1 MVKLGGDFLSEMIW
15 DKLSLADPWYQLV
28 MEMLRSVC
36 NFSGKRIIEVGC
48 GLGGFVANVSRDCG
62 EVIGLD
68 VSSKAVHI
76 AKNVVTQL
84 GIKDKVS
91 FVIGDAQFL
100 PFKAQSGDILVC
112 SETLEHVPDY
122 ERAFGELIRVT
133 KNSGYL
139 CLTVPNF
146 LSTAFFENVILLL
159 VGQPSYVKSHVSVEK
174 EHIFH
179 AFKLKKLLS
188 QQDVKRARVG
198 AITGRGINR
207 NTDQSWVT
215 KTENTYLHVMSL
227 LRLGESKIHSTR
239 SCYVVGLYLI
249 YDKKPPPLSCQ
260 M

>member
-68 VSSKAVHI
+68 VSSKAFHI

-100 PFKAQSGDILVC
+100 PFKAQSGNILVC

-179 AFKLKKLLS
+179 AFKLKKLIN
-188 QQDVKRARVG
+188 QQDVNVVTMRSVDFLHLPPRVRKFLRIDWILKIISNRLENFFMNYFSPLKLAG
-198 AITGRGINR
+198 ANIG
-207 NTDQSWVT
+207 V
-215 KTENTYLHVMSL
+215 L
-227 LRLGESKIHSTR
+227 L
-239 SCYVVGLYLI
+239 
-249 YDKKPPPLSCQ
+249 KKK
-260 M
+260 

>member
-1 MVKLGGDFLSEMIW
+1 VVKLGGDFLSEMIW

-179 AFKLKKLLS
+179 AFKLKKLIN
-188 QQDVKRARVG
+188 QQDMNVVTMRSVDFLHLPPRVRKFLRIDWILKIISNRLENFFMNYFSPLKLAG
-198 AITGRGINR
+198 ANIG
-207 NTDQSWVT
+207 V
-215 KTENTYLHVMSL
+215 L
-227 LRLGESKIHSTR
+227 L
-239 SCYVVGLYLI
+239 
-249 YDKKPPPLSCQ
+249 KKK
-260 M
+260 

>member
-179 AFKLKKLLS
+179 AFKLKKLIN
-188 QQDVKRARVG
+188 QQDMNVVTMRSVDFLHLPPRVRKFLRIDWILKIISNRLENFFMNYFSPLKLAG
-198 AITGRGINR
+198 ANIG
-207 NTDQSWVT
+207 V
-215 KTENTYLHVMSL
+215 L
-227 LRLGESKIHSTR
+227 L
-239 SCYVVGLYLI
+239 
-249 YDKKPPPLSCQ
+249 KKK
-260 M
+260 